1 MTGVSAKYLRRRRGA
16 KIRRRHAALGAFRIA
31 ARLSGRHT
39 YAQIISPDGNVLA
52 AAGTP
57 QKVLRESLDGKYSN
71 IAAAAAVGRELA
83 GRASKLDLGR
93 LAFDRGGR
101 KYHGRI
107 RALAEAMREGGLKF

>member
-39 YAQIISPDGNVLA
+39 YAQIMSP
-52 AAGTP
+52 
-57 QKVLRESLDGKYSN
+57 DGKYSN